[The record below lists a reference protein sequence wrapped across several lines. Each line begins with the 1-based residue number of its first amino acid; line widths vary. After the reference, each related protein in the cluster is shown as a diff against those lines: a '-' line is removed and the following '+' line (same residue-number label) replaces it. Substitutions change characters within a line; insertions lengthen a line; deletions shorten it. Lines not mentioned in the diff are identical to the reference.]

1 MCTFS
6 SFYNHSLAYMTV
18 CCDMVAK
25 AEWKLESK
33 RGASWDVGACRV
45 GITSEILFHLKLH
58 FDGWPSFSC
67 MNCLSLNLYCLQLHW
82 YIGSIQFGCWA
93 ESKCKNY
100 WHMIMCKKIMQELTT
115 NKRMILRWLCCAY
128 ISAAFSFRII
138 FHGLPIS
145 QSRSCC
151 WNLSLLFTLV
161 HLHPTKQIAL

>member
-1 MCTFS
+1 MLTQ
-6 SFYNHSLAYMTV
+6 YWQVNTPALKNY
-18 CCDMVAK
+18 
-25 AEWKLESK
+25 
-33 RGASWDVGACRV
+33 
-45 GITSEILFHLKLH
+45 KLH
-58 FDGWPSFSC
+58 FDGWALFGC
-67 MNCLSLNLYCLQLHW
+67 TNCLSLNLYCLQLHW

-93 ESKCKNY
+93 ESKCKSC

-138 FHGLPIS
+138 FHGLLIS

-161 HLHPTKQIAL
+161 NLHPTKQIALIKSLSKEVNPQKQRLFQAAETASPPKDVM